1 MSGRIPQSFIDE
13 LLVRVDI
20 VDLIEVR
27 ITLKKAGRNYIARCP
42 FHDEKTPSFTV
53 NREKQMF
60 HCFGCGAGGNS
71 ITFIMDYDHLGFL
84 EAVEDLADFAG
95 LPLPVRDT
103 YTSNHEGV
111 IDLAAVYEIQKQVT
125 TFYSDQLLNQPVG
138 KVAINYL
145 RGRGLTGDVARAFLL
160 GFAPSGWDVLSNSNF
175 DKSLLIQAGLMIKNE
190 AGRSYDRFRNRI
202 MFPIRDRR
210 GRIIGFGGRV
220 LDDSLPKYLNSP
232 ETSVFQKSKE
242 LYGLYE
248 LLQVSTKPNQILVV
262 EGYMDVIALA
272 QNGISYSVA
281 TLGTAMSKNHLE
293 ILFRCTGEIVFCVD
307 GDEAGRNA
315 AWRAVELALPVLRDG
330 RQIRIMLLDSGF
342 DPDSYVRKV
351 GAEKF
356 AATALSS
363 SLLSDYFFEYL
374 GSDLNLAEME
384 SRAKIAAKAKPL
396 IAQLPHG
403 VFRNLMENR
412 LLDLAQV
419 DSIELGAGE
428 ASHHAGA
435 KMNPPRRER
444 VKPSP
449 FRTALAILLQYPR
462 MGKKLDVSEIRGD
475 DSASEGIKLL
485 LEVLNILTE
494 TPELSSGS
502 LVERFRGNSDEKTI
516 KVLAQYDLLVPEN
529 GLEDELSGAFR
540 RIVQQENKNR
550 LSKLLVRAE
559 QNSLA
564 EADRIELKRLLH
576 ISEAST
582 QK

>member
-1 MSGRIPQSFIDE
+1 MSGRIPQAFIDE

-27 ITLKKAGRNYIARCP
+27 LALKKAGRNFIAKCP

-71 ITFIMDYDHLGFL
+71 ITFIMDYDHLGFI

-95 LPLPVRDT
+95 VPLPVRET
-103 YTSNHEGV
+103 PASNEEGA
-111 IDLAAVYEIQKQVT
+111 INLAAVYEIQKQVA
-125 TFYSDQLLNQPVG
+125 TFYSDQLLNRPLG

-145 RGRGLTGDVARAFLL
+145 RGRGVTGKVARAFTL
-160 GFAPSGWDVLSNSNF
+160 GFAPPGWDALSDSEF
-175 DKSLLIQAGLMIKNE
+175 DHSLLIQAGLLINKE
-190 AGRSYDRFRNRI
+190 DRRSYDRFRNRI

-210 GRIIGFGGRV
+210 GRVIGFGGRV

-232 ETSVFQKSKE
+232 ETGVFQKSKE

-248 LLQVSTKPNQILVV
+248 LLQVSAKPNQILVV

-272 QNGISYSVA
+272 QNSISYSVA
-281 TLGTAMSKNHLE
+281 TLGTAMSRNHLE
-293 ILFRCTGEIVFCVD
+293 ILFRYTGEIVFCFD
-307 GDEAGRNA
+307 GDEAGRKA

-342 DPDSYVRKV
+342 DPDTYVRQV

-356 AATALSS
+356 VAAARDSR
-363 SLLSDYFFEYL
+363 LLSDYFFEYL
-374 GSDLNLAEME
+374 SFDLNLAEME
-384 SRAKIAAKAKPL
+384 SRAKITAMAKPL
-396 IAQLPHG
+396 IAQLPQG
-403 VFRNLMENR
+403 IFRNLMEKR

-419 DSIELGAGE
+419 DNIQVGAGKVSQGSGVN
-428 ASHHAGA
+428 ANLS
-435 KMNPPRRER
+435 RRGR

-449 FRTALAILLQYPR
+449 YRTALAILLQYP
-462 MGKKLDVSEIRGD
+462 GLFKALDIKEIRSD

-485 LEVLNILTE
+485 LEVLMILAE
-494 TPELSSGS
+494 TPELSSAG
-502 LVERFRGNSDEKTI
+502 LVERFRGDSSEKTI
-516 KVLAQYDLLVPEN
+516 KILAQYDLLVPEH
-529 GLEDELSGAFR
+529 GLEDELIGAFR
-540 RIVQQENKNR
+540 RIVQQENEKR
-550 LSKLLVRAE
+550 LAKLLIRAE

-564 EADRIELKRLLH
+564 EPDRIELKRLLR
-576 ISEAST
+576 ISGAST
-582 QK
+582 QD